1 MSRMADWGNDLYT
14 GKRSIDFVGKS
25 KTWYI
30 WSAVIMA
37 VAALG
42 FVVQP
47 LNLSLEFTGGSE
59 FRVATSGA
67 PGDYA
72 DRATVAVRDVAG
84 GDASAN
90 VSTLGGQTVRVQT
103 EELSE
108 GEAGEVRSGLAQ
120 AFDVETSQVSANFIG
135 PSWGQ
140 TVSQQALRALVVFLV
155 FTTAVMALYYRNVK
169 MALSSMVAL
178 AHDMFIT
185 VGIYAW
191 TGFEISPATM
201 IGFLTVL
208 GYSLYDTVVVFDHV
222 KENTRAAFS
231 NRRTTFAR
239 AANLAVNQTLVRSIN
254 TTVIAVLPIIAVL
267 VIGFTVLGPGT
278 LLDLSLALF
287 IGMTVGAASSVFI
300 ATPLLVDLRRKDPE
314 VIRLTEDAEKYQAHK
329 ARQPAMAGARSRP
342 ERSGAESPSSSPT
355 ETRPAKG
362 ETPYA
367 GASTRDADD
376 AGTTGEDGLVR
387 EAPSDPEVQT
397 VTGRTVHKYAQ
408 SAGPRNQPKKTPR
421 KRRGKK

>member
-14 GKRSIDFVGKS
+14 GKRSINFVGKS

-37 VAALG
+37 IAALG

-59 FRVATSGA
+59 FRVATASA
-67 PGDYA
+67 PDDYA
-72 DRATVAVRDVAG
+72 SRATDSVREVAG
-84 GDASAN
+84 NDASAN
-90 VSTLGGQTVRVQT
+90 VSTLGGSTIRVQT
-103 EELSE
+103 EELTNE
-108 GEAGEVRSGLAQ
+108 EAREVGDDLAT
-120 AFDVETSQVSANFIG
+120 AFSVSQDKVSSNFIG
-135 PSWGQ
+135 PSWGAS
-140 TVSQQALRALVVFLV
+140 VSQQALRALVVFIIL
-155 FTTAVMALYYRNVK
+155 TTALMALYYRNWK
-169 MALSSMVAL
+169 MAVSSMVAL

-191 TGFEISPATM
+191 TGFEVSPATM

-222 KENTRAAFS
+222 KENTRAAFA
-231 NRRTTFAR
+231 NRRTTFAN

-267 VIGFTVLGPGT
+267 VIGFAQLGPGT

-287 IGMTVGAASSVFI
+287 IGMSIGAVSSIFI

-314 VIRLTEDAEKYQAHK
+314 VVKLDQEAEKYQARLQ
-329 ARQPAMAGARSRP
+329 RQPAMAG
-342 ERSGAESPSSSPT
+342 GPT
-355 ETRPAKG
+355 IRAKG
-362 ETPYA
+362 ESLTSSQAEPA
-367 GASTRDADD
+367 DASVGSRVSTQGAVTADGD
-376 AGTTGEDGLVR
+376 AGSDLETED
-387 EAPSDPEVQT
+387 APQT
-397 VTGRTVHKYAQ
+397 VTGRKVHKYAQ
-408 SAGPRNQPKKTPR
+408 PSSAADQSVKSPRNQPKKTPR
-421 KRRGKK
+421 KRRGST